1 MGMTD
6 QWIMPVYAEILSKY
20 IDENVD
26 PGGKIAWLG
35 QQQAN
40 KYSDMYQR
48 IVEKTN
54 QKQIEHHF
62 YDILNDDDPP
72 YNYKWD
78 VHDSWENIIKDYDL
92 VLGIRLAYLVQSASG
107 LVKNLKYAVENNKKV
122 VFDFNTANLL
132 TLMDGTYKQSWKKD
146 STNLVPHFPSR
157 FPKEVKFYEAR
168 EDNLLS
174 DEKLANAG
182 LGFGLG
188 WTIGPDPVKGRYY
201 LCAEVVEK

>member
-62 YDILNDDDPP
+62 YDIYPQLRWMLLDG
-72 YNYKWD
+72 
-78 VHDSWENIIKDYDL
+78 VIH
-92 VLGIRLAYLVQSASG
+92 RLCLCLPCTS
-107 LVKNLKYAVENNKKV
+107 NLKT
-122 VFDFNTANLL
+122 F
-132 TLMDGTYKQSWKKD
+132 Q
-146 STNLVPHFPSR
+146 
-157 FPKEVKFYEAR
+157 KFI
-168 EDNLLS
+168 D
-174 DEKLANAG
+174 
-182 LGFGLG
+182 
-188 WTIGPDPVKGRYY
+188 
-201 LCAEVVEK
+201 